1 MSFIGNFA
9 AAQSAKAI
17 GKYNSDLY
25 YQQAQLAKKKA
36 DINLKTYNQVTR
48 PLFVKNAK
56 KQYSQFKVAAYNS
69 GAEFREGDSPY
80 LAALEFNINQA
91 TDLAILDYNAEMDNQ
106 DQINQSILLQAKG
119 VGERFKGDLTA
130 RTETMRAFGS
140 LLSTANKFGMIG

>member
-1 MSFIGNFA
+1 MSFLGNFA

-17 GKYNSDLY
+17 GEYNRDLY
-25 YQQAQLAKKKA
+25 KAQSQYARAKA

-48 PLFVKNAK
+48 PLLVKKFK
-56 KQYSQFKVAAYNS
+56 KNYSQFRVNALNT
-69 GAEFREGDSPY
+69 GAEMREGGSTY

-140 LLSTANKFGMIG
+140 LLSTANSMGAFG

>member
-69 GAEFREGDSPY
+69 GAEFREGTSPY
-80 LAALEFNINQA
+80 LAGLEFRINQA
-91 TDLAILDYNAEMDNQ
+91 TDLTIADYNAEMDQQ
-106 DQINQSILLQAKG
+106 DQLNQSLLLAAR
-119 VGERFKGDLTA
+119 GEGELFKGKLTA
-130 RTETMRAFGS
+130 QAQRIAGVGS
-140 LLSTANKFGMIG
+140 LLSTANSFGAFG